1 MLEPQDLSPS
11 REPMRAWLRFLPRVF
26 VAAAVLALLVLCAAS
41 DPPKLA
47 KGSFF
52 SDGATYYSM
61 TWSLVSDFDFE
72 YAAGDLARVKREYPG
87 GPSGIFLKRAS
98 GGFELDGSFPF
109 VRQVKED
116 DKRIYFGK
124 AMTYA
129 VLAAPFVAVFGTPGF
144 VVFNAVCLLIAWACA
159 FAELRTRT
167 GEGLAIIA
175 SGVLIL
181 ATIAPLY
188 IFWIQ
193 PELMN
198 LAVIS
203 LALLAWRRDRP
214 VLSALLFGIAGYTK
228 PTHLLM
234 AAPLGLAPFFT
245 PGLAP
250 ARRFIEALRRGVV
263 MVGCAIALF
272 GANTLV
278 TGEWNYQGGERK
290 TFGSEFPFDRGELRD
305 VTFGNSGEWMT
316 TMKLGPL
323 EEGEA
328 ETLGAGIA
336 QSTTEL
342 DQMFVANLAD
352 FWVGRYAGML
362 PYFAPAFLALV
373 FFLLVGPRE
382 KEGWFAVAALLI
394 FFFVSIRILPGP
406 TNWYGGGGTVG
417 NRYFM
422 AALPLAMLYL
432 PRGRELTTALLGLTV
447 SAMFLFPAW
456 LSPVEHS
463 LKPAMLASPSGGPLT
478 LLRAERAML
487 NDLSFCTDPWR
498 KKQPY
503 DDVEG
508 DPALHRPGAHHGY
521 WLYFP
526 DDGTFGREV
535 VPQMLHPNGDPM
547 EGYRVRRSEST
558 EVLLRANEPVD
569 WIDVT
574 LVGAQTGDDV
584 EIEAGGAAQRALV
597 PPQGLVRFRVIP
609 GPSVMYY
616 DSFVYSVKAR
626 SRGVPLT
633 AGPSTRS
640 GEHTM
645 IRLALHVSPRP
656 Q

>member
-1 MLEPQDLSPS
+1 MNEF
-11 REPMRAWLRFLPRVF
+11 LRWLPRVF
-26 VAAAVLALLVLCAAS
+26 MAVSAAALLGLCVTS

-72 YAAGDLARVKREYPG
+72 YSAGDLARVKREYPG

-98 GGFELDGSFPF
+98 GGLELDGSFPWIK
-109 VRQVKED
+109 QVGED

-144 VVFNAVCLLIAWACA
+144 MVFNALCLLIAWLCA
-159 FAELRTRT
+159 FVELRTRT
-167 GEGLAIIA
+167 TEGLAMAA
-175 SGVLIL
+175 SGVLVV

-193 PELMN
+193 PEVMN

-203 LALLAWRRDRP
+203 LALLAWRRDQP

-234 AAPLGLAPFFT
+234 AAPLGLAPFFR
-245 PGLAP
+245 PGLTFVRKAL
-250 ARRFIEALRRGVV
+250 EALRLGVV
-263 MVGCAIALF
+263 MVGCTVALF
-272 GANTLV
+272 GVNTLV

-305 VTFGNSGEWMT
+305 ITFGNGGEWMT

-323 EEGEA
+323 DEGEA
-328 ETLGAGIA
+328 ETRGAGIA
-336 QSTTEL
+336 QSKAEL
-342 DQMFVANLAD
+342 GQMFVANLAD
-352 FWVGRYAGML
+352 FWFGRYAGML
-362 PYFAPAFLALV
+362 PYYAPAFIALL
-373 FFLLVGPRE
+373 FFILVGPRE
-382 KEGWFAVAALLI
+382 KEGWFAVAGLLI

-422 AALPLAMLYL
+422 AALPLAMLFL
-432 PRGRELTTALLGLTV
+432 PRGREVLTALLGLTV
-447 SAMFLFPAW
+447 STLFLLPAW

-463 LKPAMLASPSGGPLT
+463 LKPAMLASPSGGALT

-487 NDLSFCTDPWR
+487 NDLSLCTDPWR

-526 DDGTFGREV
+526 DDGTFGREP
-535 VPQMLHPNGDPM
+535 VPEMTHPNGDPM

-584 EIEAGGAAQRALV
+584 EIEAGGATQRALV
-597 PPQGLVRFRVIP
+597 PPHGQVRFRVVP

-616 DSFVYSVKAR
+616 DSFVYSVKAQ
-626 SRGVPLT
+626 SRGVT
-633 AGPSTRS
+633 VSAGPSNRP

-656 Q
+656 R